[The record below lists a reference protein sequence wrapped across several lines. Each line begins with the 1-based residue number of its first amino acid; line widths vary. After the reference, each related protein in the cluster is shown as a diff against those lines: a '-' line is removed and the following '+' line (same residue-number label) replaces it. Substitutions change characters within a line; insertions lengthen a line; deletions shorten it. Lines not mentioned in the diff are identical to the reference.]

1 MGRLQPSIR
10 AGCVYF
16 LAVLAA
22 ECAFGP
28 IRETFIFVGVDP
40 FTAMLFEAPAMLLIM
55 YLAGAWIVRAFRIP
69 MRVGPRLTMG
79 ATGMALVLAADVLS
93 ELAVRGWRARETV
106 SAFAAPEAVVLAV
119 VLMLGLLM
127 PVLQMRDR
135 LAA

>member
-1 MGRLQPSIR
+1 MGRFLSSIR

-22 ECAFGP
+22 ECAVGP

-55 YLAGAWIVRAFRIP
+55 YLAGTWIAHAFQTP
-69 MRVGPRLTMG
+69 MRIGPRLAMG
-79 ATGMALVLAADVLS
+79 VTGMTLVLAADL
-93 ELAVRGWRARETV
+93 LAESAARGWRTRETL
-106 SAFAAPEAVVLAV
+106 SAFATPEGAVLGV

>member
-1 MGRLQPSIR
+1 MERVQRSIR

-16 LAVLAA
+16 LAVFAA

-55 YLAGAWIVRAFRIP
+55 YLAAAWIVRSFRTP
-69 MRVGPRLTMG
+69 MRIGPRLAMG
-79 ATGMALVLAADVLS
+79 ATGMALVLTADLLT
-93 ELAVRGWRARETV
+93 EFAVRGWRAQETLF
-106 SAFAAPEAVVLAV
+106 AFATPEGSVLGV

-127 PVLQMRDR
+127 PALQMRDR